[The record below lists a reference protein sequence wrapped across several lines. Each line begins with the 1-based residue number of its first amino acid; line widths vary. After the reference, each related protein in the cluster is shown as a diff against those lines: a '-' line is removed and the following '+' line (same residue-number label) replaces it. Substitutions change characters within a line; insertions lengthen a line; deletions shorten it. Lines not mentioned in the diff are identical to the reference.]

1 MMATLTFNKLN
12 GFDISK
18 LLKFENSELF
28 KFEIRCWFCGRK
40 HFLTGAKFCHE

>member
-12 GFDISK
+12 DFDISK
-18 LLKFENSELF
+18 LLKFENSKLF

-40 HFLTGAKFCHE
+40 HVVTGAKFCHE